1 MAKKEITTKK
11 AVKNS
16 SSSVK
21 EKKEEKKLTSKS
33 NSASKKANSTSKS
46 APKVEKK
53 VEKKEAKK
61 EVKKETK
68 AEKKVVAKKET
79 KAPTEKKVEKK
90 AEKKVSI
97 SADEEVATWATVSAI
112 AEHHEMMKQEFK
124 PVDSRLP
131 KAFHKYQELNWR
143 IYLSNPKTYGNL
155 PDLLSL
161 QKKGYNDFLQYY
173 LPTLFEEMNPIRDLG
188 WNKLNI
194 TITDVQV
201 SEPTV
206 DIDTCK
212 KKEQTYGWIITA
224 KIKLSE
230 KIVDE
235 KTKKESEKVL
245 FNKRANV
252 GTLPLMTPTA
262 TYIVNGVERV
272 VISQIVRS
280 YWIFYSPKEV
290 NRCSFKVIPE
300 NGPWLEVDVE
310 KAGTIVGRINKSR
323 KFPITALLRVFGY
336 ESDESIRE
344 LFKDCFDEEDINYI
358 DLTLKKDKDTHDAV
372 SAAEFIYNKLRP
384 GEIIDAESAL
394 DYVKAQFMDPNR
406 IKVWRIA
413 RRKINAK
420 LWLKKPLGSDL
431 ANIFDDEDLVAS
443 VTYLL
448 NLCNRKKWYYIDDSD
463 HLSNKRVRTMGEV
476 LYSHLQPVMRKFV
489 KSVWW
494 KLSVLN
500 TENSLKITDLVNFKM
515 IDNSIKS
522 FFATSQL
529 SQFLDQIN
537 PLSEIEHKRRITAL
551 GPGGLKRE
559 TAKFEVRDVHPSH
572 YWRICPIE
580 TPEWQNIW
588 LVTHQALY
596 SRINEEWFL
605 ETPALKI
612 FRQVSPRKSELVHRI
627 AHRDICELDG
637 KWNETKRIIV
647 SEDSYI
653 DEKQA
658 ETIEKFYGKLWNPI
672 RVKPFFT
679 DEIEYISPEMDEKTV
694 IADATSPVDEWWNI
708 KSNRVAARHFTEMA
722 TFHINEV
729 THMDVNLSQIFSP
742 NVAVIP
748 FVDHND
754 AVRASI
760 STSQQ
765 RQAVP
770 LLRNEA
776 PLVGTGKE
784 KAIMAMTN
792 AVITAEED
800 GEVLYVDW
808 KRVKV
813 KYKSGTKEYE
823 LITFLKSNNKTAIV
837 QCPCVHPGQKVKKWE
852 LLAEGPSAVNGEMSL
867 WTNIRIAFMPWKW
880 YNYEDAIVVS
890 QRLVRND
897 TLTSMHIEEH
907 EIEVAETKL
916 GPEETTNDIPWVSLA
931 KLSNLDDEWII
942 RIWSIVKGGDI
953 LIGKITPKSEW
964 ELTPEEKLIQAIFG
978 DKSKNVKDTSL
989 YLPSGSEGKVIDV
1002 VILDAKKW
1010 DNLMAGVKKK
1020 IKVYVAMTRKIEV
1033 WDKLAWRHGN
1043 KGIVSIVVPEED
1055 MPYSADGQPI
1065 DIVLNSLWVISRM
1078 NLGQLFET
1086 QLGFIAKNL
1095 GIKFAVPTFGD
1106 FGIDEMLKLAD
1117 EIWFKDKL
1125 ETTLYDGQTWE
1136 PYEQKVTVWYMHIIK
1151 LVHMV
1156 EDKIHARSVGPY
1168 SLITQ
1173 QPLGWKSRQWGQR
1186 FWEMEV
1192 RALEAYSAVYT
1203 LQEMLTVK
1211 SDDVIG
1217 RNKLYESIIKGQKP
1231 KIWWLPESFNLLT
1244 YLFRWIGQNIQPLT
1258 ADEIERIQ
1266 DERIEKIKSL
1276 GLSGLMSEM
1285 AIPEENGWEVDS
1297 QEEKEEIM
1305 DKVTEELEDFGQTE

>member
-1 MAKKEITTKK
+1 MVVGLSLYYVTEKSVVKSFNLFSTLDSMAKKDSTSKK

-21 EKKEEKKLTSKS
+21 EEKKLDSKVD
-33 NSASKKANSTSKS
+33 STSKTTK
-46 APKVEKK
+46 KVTAKKTSKISKKQDIKNQSIVSNLEKK
-53 VEKKEAKK
+53 NTIE
-61 EVKKETK
+61 
-68 AEKKVVAKKET
+68 
-79 KAPTEKKVEKK
+79 
-90 AEKKVSI
+90 
-97 SADEEVATWATVSAI
+97 EEVSKWVAVSAMP
-112 AEHHEMMKQEFK
+112 EHHELLRQEFK
-124 PVDSRLP
+124 PVDPRLP
-131 KAFHKYQELNWR
+131 KAFHKYQELNGR
-143 IYLSNPKTYGNL
+143 IYLSNPKTYGQL

-161 QKKGYNDFLQYY
+161 QKKGFNDFLQYY

-188 WNKLNI
+188 GNKLNI

-212 KKEQTYGWIITA
+212 KKEQTYWGIITA
-224 KIKLSE
+224 KIKLTE

-262 TYIVNGVERV
+262 TYIVNWVERV

-310 KAGTIVGRINKSR
+310 KAWTIVWRINKSR

-336 ESDESIRE
+336 ESDEQIRDV
-344 LFKDCFDEEDINYI
+344 FKDCFDEEDINYI
-358 DLTLKKDKDTHDAV
+358 ELTLKKDKDTHDAV

-443 VTYLL
+443 LVYLL
-448 NLCNRKKWYYIDDSD
+448 NLCNHKKWYYIDDSD
-463 HLSNKRVRTMGEV
+463 HLSNKRIRTMWEV
-476 LYSHLQPVMRKFV
+476 LYSHLQPVMRKFM

-515 IDNSIKS
+515 IDNAIKS

-529 SQFLDQIN
+529 SQFLEQIN

-551 GPGGLKRE
+551 WPGGLKRE
-559 TAKFEVRDVHPSH
+559 TAKFEVRDVHASH

-580 TPEWQNIW
+580 TPEWQNIG

-612 FRQVSPRKSELVHRI
+612 FRQVSPKKSELVHRI

-637 KWNETKRIIV
+637 KWNETKKIIV

-658 ETIEKFYGKLWNPI
+658 ETIEKFYGKIWAPI

-708 KSNRVAARHFTEMA
+708 KASRVAARHFTEMS

-742 NVAVIP
+742 NVAVVP

-770 LLRNEA
+770 LLKNEA
-776 PLVGTGKE
+776 PLVWTGKE
-784 KAIMAMTN
+784 KWIMSMTN
-792 AVITAEED
+792 AVITAEDD
-800 GEVLYVDW
+800 GEILYVDW

-813 KYKSGTKEYE
+813 KYKTWTKEYE
-823 LITFLKSNNKTAIV
+823 LITFLKSNSKTAIV
-837 QCPCVHPGQKVKKWE
+837 QCPCVHPGQKVKKWD
-852 LLAEGPSAVNGEMSL
+852 LLAEWPSAVNGEMSL
-867 WTNIRIAFMPWKW
+867 WTNIRIAFMPRKW

-916 GPEETTNDIPWVSLA
+916 WPEETTNDIPWVSLA
-931 KLSNLDDEWII
+931 KLNNLDDEWII

-964 ELTPEEKLIQAIFG
+964 ELTPEEKLIQAIFW

-989 YLPSGSEGKVIDV
+989 YLPSGSEWKVIDV

-1033 WDKLAWRHGN
+1033 WDKLAWRHWN

-1055 MPYSADGQPI
+1055 MPYSADWEPV

-1086 QLGFIAKNL
+1086 QLGFIAKSL
-1095 GIKFAVPTFGD
+1095 GIKFAVPTFGE
-1106 FGIDEMLKLAD
+1106 FGINQMLELAND
-1117 EIWFKDKL
+1117 IWFIDKL

-1156 EDKIHARSVGPY
+1156 EDKIHARSVWPY

-1192 RALEAYSAVYT
+1192 WALEAYSAVYT

-1231 KIWWLPESFNLLT
+1231 KIGWLPESFNLLT
-1244 YLFRWIGQNIQPLT
+1244 YLFRGIGQNIQPLT

-1285 AIPEENGWEVDS
+1285 SIPEENGGEIDS
-1297 QEEKEEIM
+1297 NEEKEEIM
-1305 DKVTEELEDFGQTE
+1305 DKVTEDLEDFWQTE

>member
-1 MAKKEITTKK
+1 MAKTTT
-11 AVKNS
+11 S
-16 SSSVK
+16 SKWAAKSSFSSVK
-21 EKKEEKKLTSKS
+21 SKKEEKKLTTK
-33 NSASKKANSTSKS
+33 SASKAT
-46 APKVEKK
+46 EKK
-53 VEKKEAKK
+53 VTKTEAKIEK
-61 EVKKETK
+61 VATPKKETK
-68 AEKKVVAKKET
+68 
-79 KAPTEKKVEKK
+79 KAVKSAVSS
-90 AEKKVSI
+90 EKKVSI
-97 SADEEVATWATVSAI
+97 VSEDEVSVGTKVSVVP
-112 AEHHEMMKQEFK
+112 EHHDFLRPEFK
-124 PVDSRLP
+124 PVDSKLP

-143 IYLSNPKTYGNL
+143 IYLSDPKTYGQL

-161 QKKGYNDFLQYY
+161 QKKWYNDFLEYY

-188 WNKLNI
+188 GNKLNI
-194 TITDVQV
+194 TITDIQV

-212 KKEQTYGWIITA
+212 KKELTYGWIITA
-224 KIKLSE
+224 KIKLAE
-230 KIVDE
+230 KVVDE

-262 TYIVNGVERV
+262 TYIVNWVERV
-272 VISQIVRS
+272 IISQIVRS

-310 KAGTIVGRINKSR
+310 KAWTIVGRINKSR

-336 ESDESIRE
+336 ETDEDIKTV
-344 LFKDCFDEEDINYI
+344 FKDCFDEEDVNYI
-358 DLTLKKDKDTHDAV
+358 DLTLKKDKDTHDAI

-406 IKVWRIA
+406 IKVGRIA

-420 LWLKKPLGSDL
+420 LGLKKPLWSDL
-431 ANIFDDEDLVAS
+431 ANIFDAEDLVAS
-443 VTYLL
+443 LVYLL
-448 NLCNRKKWYYIDDSD
+448 NLCNRKKGYYIDDSD
-463 HLSNKRVRTMGEV
+463 HLSNKRVRTMWEV

-515 IDNSIKS
+515 LDNAIKS

-572 YWRICPIE
+572 YGRICPIE
-580 TPEWQNIW
+580 TPEWQNIG

-596 SRINEEWFL
+596 SRINEEGFL

-612 FRQVSPRKSELVHRI
+612 FRQVSPKKSELVHRI

-637 KWNETKRIIV
+637 KWNETKKVIV

-658 ETIEKFYGKLWNPI
+658 EAIEKFYGKSWTPI

-694 IADATSPVDEWWNI
+694 IADVTSPVDEWWNI
-708 KSNRVAARHFTEMA
+708 KTNRVAARHFTEMA

-760 STSQQ
+760 ATSQQ

-776 PLVGTGKE
+776 PLVGTGQE

-792 AVITAEED
+792 AVILAEAD
-800 GEVLYVDW
+800 GEVVYVDW

-813 KYKSGTKEYE
+813 KYKEWTKEYE
-823 LITFLKSNNKTAIV
+823 LITFLKSNNKNAMV
-837 QCPCVHPGQKVKKWE
+837 QVPCVHPGQKVKKWD
-852 LLAEGPSAVNGEMSL
+852 LLAEGPSAVGWEMSL
-867 WTNIRIAFMPWKW
+867 GTNIRIAFMPWKW

-916 GPEETTNDIPWVSLA
+916 GPEETTNDIPGVSLA

-964 ELTPEEKLIQAIFG
+964 ELTPEEKLIQAIFW

-1020 IKVYVAMTRKIEV
+1020 IKVYVASTRKIEV
-1033 WDKLAWRHGN
+1033 WDKLAGRHGN
-1043 KGIVSIVVPEED
+1043 KGIVAIVVPEED
-1055 MPYSADGQPI
+1055 MPYSADGQPV

-1086 QLGFIAKNL
+1086 QLGFIAKSL
-1095 GIKFAVPTFGD
+1095 GVRFAVPTFGD
-1106 FGIDEMLKLAD
+1106 FGIEEMLNLAD
-1117 EIWFKDKL
+1117 ETGFKDKL
-1125 ETTLYDGQTWE
+1125 ETTLYDGQTGE
-1136 PYEQKVTVWYMHIIK
+1136 PYEQKVTVGYMHMIK
-1151 LVHMV
+1151 LIHMV
-1156 EDKIHARSVGPY
+1156 EDKIHARSVWPY

-1192 RALEAYSAVYT
+1192 WALEAYSAVYT

-1231 KIWWLPESFNLLT
+1231 KIGGMPESFNLLT
-1244 YLFRWIGQNIQPLT
+1244 YLFRGIGQNIQPLT

-1266 DERIEKIKSL
+1266 EERIEKIKSL

-1285 AIPEENGWEVDS
+1285 SMPEESAGDIDS

>member
-1 MAKKEITTKK
+1 
-11 AVKNS
+11 
-16 SSSVK
+16 
-21 EKKEEKKLTSKS
+21 
-33 NSASKKANSTSKS
+33 
-46 APKVEKK
+46 
-53 VEKKEAKK
+53 
-61 EVKKETK
+61 
-68 AEKKVVAKKET
+68 
-79 KAPTEKKVEKK
+79 
-90 AEKKVSI
+90 
-97 SADEEVATWATVSAI
+97 
-112 AEHHEMMKQEFK
+112 
-124 PVDSRLP
+124 
-131 KAFHKYQELNWR
+131 
-143 IYLSNPKTYGNL
+143 
-155 PDLLSL
+155 
-161 QKKGYNDFLQYY
+161 
-173 LPTLFEEMNPIRDLG
+173 
-188 WNKLNI
+188 
-194 TITDVQV
+194 
-201 SEPTV
+201 
-206 DIDTCK
+206 
-212 KKEQTYGWIITA
+212 
-224 KIKLSE
+224 
-230 KIVDE
+230 
-235 KTKKESEKVL
+235 
-245 FNKRANV
+245 
-252 GTLPLMTPTA
+252 
-262 TYIVNGVERV
+262 
-272 VISQIVRS
+272 
-280 YWIFYSPKEV
+280 
-290 NRCSFKVIPE
+290 
-300 NGPWLEVDVE
+300 
-310 KAGTIVGRINKSR
+310 
-323 KFPITALLRVFGY
+323 
-336 ESDESIRE
+336 
-344 LFKDCFDEEDINYI
+344 
-358 DLTLKKDKDTHDAV
+358 
-372 SAAEFIYNKLRP
+372 
-384 GEIIDAESAL
+384 
-394 DYVKAQFMDPNR
+394 
-406 IKVWRIA
+406 
-413 RRKINAK
+413 
-420 LWLKKPLGSDL
+420 
-431 ANIFDDEDLVAS
+431 
-443 VTYLL
+443 
-448 NLCNRKKWYYIDDSD
+448 
-463 HLSNKRVRTMGEV
+463 
-476 LYSHLQPVMRKFV
+476 
-489 KSVWW
+489 
-494 KLSVLN
+494 
-500 TENSLKITDLVNFKM
+500 M
-515 IDNSIKS
+515 IDNAIKS

-551 GPGGLKRE
+551 GPGWLKRE

-580 TPEWQNIW
+580 TPEWQNIG

-612 FRQVSPRKSELVHRI
+612 FRQVSPKKSELIHRI
-627 AHRDICELDG
+627 AHRDICELDW
-637 KWNETKRIIV
+637 KWNPTKKVIA

-653 DEKQA
+653 NEKQA
-658 ETIEKFYGKLWNPI
+658 EIIEKFYGKLGTPI

-694 IADATSPVDEWWNI
+694 IADATSPVDERWNI

-770 LLRNEA
+770 LLKNEA
-776 PLVGTGKE
+776 PLVWTWKE
-784 KAIMAMTN
+784 KSIMAMTN
-792 AVITAEED
+792 AVVIAEWD
-800 GEVLYVDW
+800 WEVLYVDW
-808 KRVKV
+808 KRIKV
-813 KYKSGTKEYE
+813 KYKEWTKEYE

-837 QCPCVHPGQKVKKWE
+837 QCPCVHLGQKVKKWD
-852 LLAEGPSAVNGEMSL
+852 LLAEWPSAVNWEMSL
-867 WTNIRIAFMPWKW
+867 GTNIRIAFMPWKW

-916 GPEETTNDIPWVSLA
+916 WPEETTNDIPWVSLA
-931 KLSNLDDEWII
+931 KLNNLDDEWII
-942 RIWSIVKGGDI
+942 RIWSIVKGWDI

-989 YLPSGSEGKVIDV
+989 YLPSWSEWKVIDV

-1020 IKVYVAMTRKIEV
+1020 IKVYVATTRKIEV

-1095 GIKFAVPTFGD
+1095 WVKFAVPIFGD
-1106 FGIDEMLKLAD
+1106 FWIDEMLKLAD

-1173 QPLGWKSRQWGQR
+1173 QPLWWKSRQWGQR

-1192 RALEAYSAVYT
+1192 WALEAYSAVYT

-1231 KIWWLPESFNLLT
+1231 KIGGLPESFNLLT

-1258 ADEIERIQ
+1258 SDEIERIQ

-1276 GLSGLMSEM
+1276 GLSGLMSEIS
-1285 AIPEENGWEVDS
+1285 APDENSGEIDS
-1297 QEEKEEIM
+1297 NEEKEEIM
-1305 DKVTEELEDFGQTE
+1305 DKVTEDLEDFWQTE

>member
-1 MAKKEITTKK
+1 MAKKTTTSKE

-21 EKKEEKKLTSKS
+21 SKKEEKKQISKTVWT
-33 NSASKKANSTSKS
+33 AKKTTKSTKTTKTD
-46 APKVEKK
+46 AKKVVKTTNEKK
-53 VEKKEAKK
+53 VPIS
-61 EVKKETK
+61 TK
-68 AEKKVVAKKET
+68 
-79 KAPTEKKVEKK
+79 
-90 AEKKVSI
+90 
-97 SADEEVATWATVSAI
+97 DEIITWWTVSAMP
-112 AEHHEMMKQEFK
+112 EHHEVLKQEFK

-143 IYLSNPKTYGNL
+143 IYLSNPKTYGHL

-173 LPTLFEEMNPIRDLG
+173 LPALFEEMNPIRDLG
-188 WNKLNI
+188 GNKLNI
-194 TITDVQV
+194 TISDIQV

-224 KIKLSE
+224 RIKLSE

-272 VISQIVRS
+272 IISQIVRS

-310 KAGTIVGRINKSR
+310 KAWTIVGRINKSR

-336 ESDESIRE
+336 ETDEEIKS
-344 LFKDCFDEEDINYI
+344 LFTDCFDEEDINYI
-358 DLTLKKDKDTHDAV
+358 DITLKKDKDTHNAV

-394 DYVKAQFMDPNR
+394 DYVKAQFMDPSR
-406 IKVWRIA
+406 IKVGRIA

-431 ANIFDDEDLVAS
+431 ANIFDEEDLVAS
-443 VTYLL
+443 LIYLL

-463 HLSNKRVRTMGEV
+463 HLSNKRVRTMWEV
-476 LYSHLQPVMRKFV
+476 LYSHLQPVMRKFM
-489 KSVWW
+489 KSVGG

-515 IDNSIKS
+515 IDNAIKS

-551 GPGGLKRE
+551 WPGWLKRE

-572 YWRICPIE
+572 YGRICPIE
-580 TPEWQNIW
+580 TPEWQNIG

-637 KWNETKRIIV
+637 KGNETKKIIV

-658 ETIEKFYGKLWNPI
+658 ELIEKFYGKSWTPI

-694 IADATSPVDEWWNI
+694 IADATSPVDERGNI

-760 STSQQ
+760 ATSQQ

-770 LLRNEA
+770 LLKNEA
-776 PLVGTGKE
+776 PLVWTGKE

-792 AVITAEED
+792 AVITAEGD
-800 GEVLYVDW
+800 GEVLYVDG
-808 KRVKV
+808 KRIKV
-813 KYKSGTKEYE
+813 KYKDWTKEYE
-823 LITFLKSNNKTAIV
+823 LITFLKSNNKTAMV
-837 QCPCVHPGQKVKKWE
+837 QSPCVHPGQKVKEWD

-897 TLTSMHIEEH
+897 ALTSMHIEEH

-931 KLSNLDDEWII
+931 KLNNLDDEWII
-942 RIWSIVKGGDI
+942 RIWSIVKGWDI
-953 LIGKITPKSEW
+953 LIWKITPKSEW
-964 ELTPEEKLIQAIFG
+964 ELTPEEKLIQAIFW

-1033 WDKLAWRHGN
+1033 WDKLAGRHGN

-1055 MPYSADGQPI
+1055 MPYSADWQPI

-1086 QLGFIAKNL
+1086 QLGFIAKSL
-1095 GIKFAVPTFGD
+1095 GIKFAVPTFWD

-1125 ETTLYDGQTWE
+1125 ETTLYDWQTWE
-1136 PYEQKVTVWYMHIIK
+1136 PYEQKVTVGYMHLIK

-1192 RALEAYSAVYT
+1192 WALEAYSAVYT

-1231 KIWWLPESFNLLT
+1231 KIWGLPESFNLLT
-1244 YLFRWIGQNIQPLT
+1244 YLFRGIGQNIQPLT

-1276 GLSGLMSEM
+1276 GLAGLMSEM
-1285 AIPEENGWEVDS
+1285 TIPEENSGDIDS